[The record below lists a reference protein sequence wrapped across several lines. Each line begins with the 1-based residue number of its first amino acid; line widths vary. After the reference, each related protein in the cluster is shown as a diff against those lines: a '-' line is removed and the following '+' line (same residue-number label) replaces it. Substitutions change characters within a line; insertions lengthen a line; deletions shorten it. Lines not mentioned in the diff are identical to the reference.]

1 MDTEFVVGDI
11 VVSQSGHDK
20 DRPFIVVAIDKSGY
34 LAIIDGRYRGKIK
47 PKLKNPKHLIK
58 VGHSDY
64 IIDKINSPVTTDTE
78 IYKMIKVYKVKE

>member
-1 MDTEFVVGDI
+1 MDNVLVIGDI
-11 VVSQSGHDK
+11 VISRSGHDK
-20 DRPFIVVAIDKSGY
+20 NRPFIVIGIDKSGY

-58 VGHSDY
+58 VGHDDS
-64 IIDKINSPVTTDTE
+64 IIEKINSPISTDTE

>member
-1 MDTEFVVGDI
+1 MDNELVIGDI

-20 DRPFIVVAIDKSGY
+20 NRPFIVVGIDKCGY
-34 LAIIDGRYRGKIK
+34 LAIIDGRYREKNR

-58 VGHSDY
+58 VGHDDE
-64 IIDKINSPVTTDTE
+64 IINKINSPISTDTE